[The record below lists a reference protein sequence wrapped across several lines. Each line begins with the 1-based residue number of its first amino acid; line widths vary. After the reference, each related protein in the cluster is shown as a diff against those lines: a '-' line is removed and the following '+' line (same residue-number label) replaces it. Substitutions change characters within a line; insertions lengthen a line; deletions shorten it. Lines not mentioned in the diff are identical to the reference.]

1 METSSAFRLSRKP
14 RLRTTRP
21 SSPEATVQKLPDL
34 IVIQHQDFS
43 RSPITKGEKAAFFAP
58 IPTESDDVVD
68 CEEGV
73 QRVPAF
79 MCTVATR
86 LLGETGL
93 KLITAVENNDV
104 EWCRSLLDS
113 IPLIDANVTNG
124 QSWSAL
130 HIAAMRGYEQVCEVL
145 LDYGERVNVNS
156 KTERL
161 ETPLHFACIA
171 GCKRIVQALIRAG
184 ANVDVVDIEGN
195 SPLHLVVMG
204 KHKDILAWV
213 LLRGPDLSIK
223 NLEGLTAADLADSDM
238 LNVLLAGLRPREELP
253 CTPKGSK
260 EGQFSRSL
268 STSDFSPIRKMSPQ
282 DFQILQQLGKG
293 SFGEVFL
300 VQKVDN
306 NKLYAMKVLPKERII
321 SENLI
326 KYALTERKVTSYL
339 KHPFIVSLNYAFQ
352 TGEKLFLVLDFCP
365 GGDLGW
371 HLQRE
376 KRFSEYR
383 ARLYL
388 CEVILAL
395 EELHKRNIVYRDLKP
410 DNVLLDAEG
419 HAMLTDFG
427 LSKEEV
433 SDENLTSSF
442 CGSIAYLAPE
452 VLGRQAHGKA
462 VDWYLLGVLLYE
474 MLIGQPP
481 YFSPD
486 KDQLFRNIKH
496 GRLRFPGVLSKQAKL
511 LLTEVR
517 IRQLLQRDPG
527 RRLGAGRR
535 DAEEVKEH
543 LFFYGVKW
551 EAVARRELRPPIP
564 PRPNLDLNAI
574 NPDKVYGKAQ
584 DQPDNR
590 VAGWS
595 FIGPM

>member
-1 METSSAFRLSRKP
+1 MEPSSRPSH
-14 RLRTTRP
+14 RLRFHPFRP
-21 SSPEATVQKLPDL
+21 TSPEATVQKLPDL
-34 IVIQHQDFS
+34 IVIKHHDFS
-43 RSPITKGEKAAFFAP
+43 RSPISKAQESAFFP
-58 IPTESDDVVD
+58 SLPTESDEVVD

-79 MCTVATR
+79 VCTAATK
-86 LLGETGL
+86 LPGEV
-93 KLITAVENNDV
+93 KAELICAVESNDA

-113 IPLIDANVTNG
+113 IPLIDANVATAQG
-124 QSWSAL
+124 CTAL
-130 HIAAMRGYEQVCEVL
+130 HVAAMRGYEEVCEVL

-161 ETPLHFACIA
+161 QTALHLACFL

-184 ANVDVVDIEGN
+184 ANIDVVDIEGN
-195 SPLHLVVMG
+195 TPLHLTVVE
-204 KHKDILAWV
+204 KHVDV
-213 LLRGPDLSIK
+213 LRWLLVRAPDLSIK
-223 NLEGLTAADLADSDM
+223 NLEGKTAADLADSEV
-238 LNVLLAGLRPREELP
+238 LNVMLAGLKLREAAELP
-253 CTPKGSK
+253 CTPKNMK
-260 EGQFSRSL
+260 DAHFSRSL
-268 STSDFSPIRKMSPQ
+268 STSDFSPMRKLSPQ
-282 DFQILQQLGKG
+282 DFQVLQQLGKG

-300 VQKVDN
+300 VQKVDTQ
-306 NKLYAMKVLPKERII
+306 KLFAMKVLPKDKIM

-352 TGEKLFLVLDFCP
+352 TAEKLFLVLDFCP

-383 ARLYL
+383 ARLYIS
-388 CEVILAL
+388 EIILAL
-395 EELHKRNIVYRDLKP
+395 EELHRRNIVYRDLKP
-410 DNVLLDAEG
+410 DNVVLDAEG
-419 HAMLTDFG
+419 HAMITDFG

-433 SDENLTSSF
+433 SDEHLTSSF

-481 YFSPD
+481 YFSPN
-486 KDQLFRNIKH
+486 KDQLFRNIQH
-496 GRLRFPGVLSKQAKL
+496 GKLRFPGVLSRQAKSL
-511 LLTEVR
+511 LIEVGS
-517 IRQLLQRDPG
+517 RQLLQRDPG

-535 DAEEVKEH
+535 DADEVKEH
-543 LFFYGVKW
+543 PFFYGMKW

-564 PRPNLDLNAI
+564 PRPNLDLSSV
-574 NPDKVYGKAQ
+574 NPDKVYGSAQ

>member
-1 METSSAFRLSRKP
+1 METHSRLQRK
-14 RLRTTRP
+14 LRFCTLRP
-21 SSPEATVQKLPDL
+21 TSPEATVQKLPDL
-34 IVIQHQDFS
+34 VVVQHPDFS
-43 RSPITKGEKAAFFAP
+43 RSPISKATETPFFP
-58 IPTESDDVVD
+58 SLPTESDEVAD

-73 QRVPAF
+73 QRIPAF
-79 MCTVATR
+79 VCTAATR
-86 LLGETGL
+86 LPEEV
-93 KLITAVENNDV
+93 KAELICAVESNDT
-104 EWCRSLLDS
+104 EWCRCLLDS
-113 IPLIDANVTNG
+113 IPLIDANVTTG
-124 QSWSAL
+124 QGYTAL
-130 HIAAMRGYEQVCEVL
+130 HIAAMRGYEEICEVL

-156 KTERL
+156 KTEKL
-161 ETPLHFACIA
+161 HTALHFACSL

-184 ANVDVVDIEGN
+184 AHIDVVDIEGN
-195 SPLHLVVMG
+195 SPLHLTVAG
-204 KHKDILAWV
+204 KHVDV
-213 LLRGPDLSIK
+213 LRWLLGRAPDLSIK
-223 NLEGLTAADLADSDM
+223 NLEGQTAADLADSEV
-238 LNVLLAGLRPREELP
+238 LNVMLAGLKLAELP
-253 CTPKGSK
+253 CTPKQTKDSH
-260 EGQFSRSL
+260 FFRSL
-268 STSDFSPIRKMSPQ
+268 STSDCSPVRKLSPQ
-282 DFQILQQLGKG
+282 DFQVLQQLGKG

-300 VQKVDN
+300 VQKLDN
-306 NKLYAMKVLPKERII
+306 QKLFAMKVLPKEKIM

-352 TGEKLFLVLDFCP
+352 TAEKLFLVLDFCP

-383 ARLYL
+383 ARLYIS
-388 CEVILAL
+388 EVVLAL

-410 DNVLLDAEG
+410 DNVILDAEG

-433 SDENLTSSF
+433 SDEHLTSSF

-474 MLIGQPP
+474 MLMGQPP
-481 YFSPD
+481 YFSPN
-486 KDQLFRNIKH
+486 KDQLFRNIQH
-496 GRLRFPGVLSKQAKL
+496 GRLRFLGVLSRQAKSL
-511 LLTEVR
+511 LIEVSN
-517 IRQLLQRDPG
+517 RQLLQRDPG

-535 DAEEVKEH
+535 DADEVKEH
-543 LFFYGVKW
+543 PFFYGIKW

-564 PRPNLDLNAI
+564 PRPNLDLSSI
-574 NPDKVYGKAQ
+574 NPDKVYGSAL

-595 FIGPM
+595 FVGPM